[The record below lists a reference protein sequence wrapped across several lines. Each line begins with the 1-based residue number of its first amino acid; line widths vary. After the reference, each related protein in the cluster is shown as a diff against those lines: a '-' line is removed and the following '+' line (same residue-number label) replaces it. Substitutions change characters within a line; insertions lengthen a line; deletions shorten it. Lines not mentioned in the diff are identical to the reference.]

1 MQFDPT
7 KLTLKDLDQNYIRN
21 KIEQDHDA
29 KCPTDNP
36 IIFVDWDR
44 LVYDVRDPQQLV
56 FLHHDW
62 RDPDYWTLSLYC
74 ECQSCGASG
83 FTSVIVDDKFLKSGK
98 I

>member
-44 LVYDVRDPQQLV
+44 SIDKGRLN
-56 FLHHDW
+56 FIHHDW
-62 RDPDYWTLSLYC
+62 RNPDYWTLDLYC

-83 FTSVIVDDKFLKSGK
+83 FTSVIVDDKFSKSGK
-98 I
+98 FES

>member
-7 KLTLKDLDQNYIRN
+7 KLTLNDLDQNYIRN

-29 KCPTDNP
+29 KCPTDHP
-36 IIFVDWDR
+36 IIFVDWNRSIDKG
-44 LVYDVRDPQQLV
+44 QLN

-62 RDPDYWTLSLYC
+62 RDP
-74 ECQSCGASG
+74 ASG
-83 FTSVIVDDKFLKSGK
+83 FTSVIVDDKFSKSGK

>member
-7 KLTLKDLDQNYIRN
+7 KLTLKDLDQDYIRK

-29 KCPTDNP
+29 ECPIYS

-44 LVYDVRDPQQLV
+44 SINNKGQLV

-83 FTSVIVDDKFLKSGK
+83 FTSVIVDDKFSKSGK